1 MKMWARWEDQ
11 RFRVKKKGKRLLSVD
26 DQPILA
32 LSMLLKTLVAVDWPT
47 FGRFERNFAFL
58 AAIGASSLVHLSWTA
73 ESTSFE
79 THSLFT
85 PFLASYTS
93 DLTRK

>member
-1 MKMWARWEDQ
+1 MKKRED
-11 RFRVKKKGKRLLSVD
+11 KGCFSVD

-32 LSMLLKTLVAVDWPT
+32 VSMLLKTLVAVDWPT

-58 AAIGASSLVHLSWTA
+58 AAIGASSLVHFSWTA
-73 ESTSFE
+73 ESTSFV